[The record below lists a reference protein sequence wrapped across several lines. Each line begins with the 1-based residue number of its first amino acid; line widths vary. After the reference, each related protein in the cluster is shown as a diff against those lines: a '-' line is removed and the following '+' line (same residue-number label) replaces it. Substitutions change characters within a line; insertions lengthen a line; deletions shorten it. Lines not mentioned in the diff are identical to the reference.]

1 MVNALNVVM
10 DLIYKNLY
18 FSILLVYSFVNSK
31 NKNTNGKGYYLIM
44 WYSRN
49 SRCHWQTC
57 HQEESDDACKCDK
70 ADRRNRDIMHRTMK
84 FWNIHFSFQI
94 WHLRIR
100 WHLMVALRIITAF
113 IYLLYRF
120 SYQISTLFNRSWRYF
135 QFTNLRK

>member
-1 MVNALNVVM
+1 ME
-10 DLIYKNLY
+10 
-18 FSILLVYSFVNSK
+18 
-31 NKNTNGKGYYLIM
+31 KGYYLII

-120 SYQISTLFNRSWRYF
+120 SYQISIQFNKSWRNF
-135 QFTNLRK
+135 QFTRLRKWGNLYWLIYELQYLEWCFGEFLSDIHEIKQISI